1 MSEFNIEKIHDT
13 VWIFK
18 KAIENPQDIIDYLE
32 NNTEWLD
39 WYTFGKV
46 TAINGPVYNFDSFP
60 TKEEWKQQF
69 DANVDSRKERKLL
82 DIKKQIDNLFYD
94 ATSLYLK
101 ENNIN
106 LNNWIFENWN
116 TAKYEP
122 LDVDP
127 GYIMM
132 HHTDFQR
139 EMEYAPGN
147 KFAVTAVFYLND
159 NYEGGEVEY
168 RFVDGK
174 DLKNI
179 VADYSYKPSA
189 GDIAVFLSGHPHYHG
204 VKAVTKGE
212 KYIIRTYWRYF
223 QDAHPRWTELKEK
236 YGEEVCTQM
245 QKDKH
250 KYDERTYGTINNIPF
265 VSDFEEYYNKLENNE
280 L

>member
-18 KAIENPQDIIDYLE
+18 RAIENPQDIIDYLE
-32 NNTEWLD
+32 NNTKWID

-46 TAINGPVYNFDSFP
+46 TDIDGPAYNFNSFP
-60 TKEEWKQQF
+60 TKEEWKEQF
-69 DANVDSRKERKLL
+69 DANVDSRKDSKLL
-82 DIKKQIDNLFYD
+82 EIKKQIDNLFYD
-94 ATSLYLK
+94 TTSLYLK

-106 LNNWIFENWN
+106 LDNWRFESWN
-116 TAKYEP
+116 TAKYIP
-122 LDVDP
+122 LEVDP

-139 EMEYAPGN
+139 DIEYAPGN

-174 DLKNI
+174 DLENI

-189 GDIAVFLSGHPHYHG
+189 GDVAVFLSGHPHYHG
-204 VKAVTKGE
+204 VKAVTSGE

-236 YGEEVCTQM
+236 YGEEVWTQM

>member
-1 MSEFNIEKIHDT
+1 MPEFNIEKIHDT

-18 KAIENPQDIIDYLE
+18 RAIENPQDIIDYLE
-32 NNTEWLD
+32 NNTEWID

-46 TAINGPVYNFDSFP
+46 TNIDGPVYSFDSFP
-60 TKEEWKQQF
+60 TQEEWKKEF
-69 DANVDSRKERKLL
+69 DANVDNRKDSKYL
-82 DIKKQIDNLFYD
+82 DIKEQIDNLFYD

-106 LNNWIFENWN
+106 LDNWRFENWN
-116 TAKYEP
+116 TAKYTP
-122 LDVDP
+122 LEVDP

-139 EMEYAPGN
+139 DIEYAPGN

-174 DLKNI
+174 DLQNI

-204 VKAVTKGE
+204 VKSVTKNE
-212 KYIIRTYWRYF
+212 KYIIRTYWRYV

-236 YGEEVCTQM
+236 YGEEVWTQM